1 MNETKENQSISD
13 FEKALNVFLSFLI
26 IFCFAIMLLI
36 GFSTKMIGDKYNY
49 FLKPQNVNQFN
60 VK

>member
-1 MNETKENQSISD
+1 MNETKENQPISD

-26 IFCFAIMLLI
+26 IFCLVIMLLI
-36 GFSTKMIGDKYNY
+36 GLSTKMIGDKYNY
-49 FLKPQNVNQFN
+49 FLKPQNINQFN